1 MRQRSAKAL
10 ISLVSAVLLV
20 AGCDGGPSG
29 QGGPFPRPS
38 IYAAALTLDGRVGEF
53 VVTESGSS
61 VDVLALGGLIEVKL
75 DFDRSIV
82 GRLYVPAGVL
92 GESEVELRFQG
103 SWRMEG
109 DRLRF
114 ESSEATFLS
123 QIAFEVGGSQL
134 TGAETAG
141 ERGFVVSLQE
151 VASAD
156 PTLVGTQSRVLE
168 YAGGH
173 ESVSEAGTRLWMVVT
188 NTSPRS
194 QALLLSVCPAFARG
208 YLVEE
213 NRLIWDQSDDPGCE
227 QPRRLAIVGVDEW
240 FRLDTP
246 LFSPSDVFGGE
257 EGSGTIDLHAVL
269 PLGGTEV
276 ERFAERVI
284 MSNTGTRSPA
294 F

>member
-10 ISLVSAVLLV
+10 IPLVSAVLLV

-29 QGGPFPRPS
+29 QGGPLPGQA

-53 VVTESGSS
+53 VVTEGGSS
-61 VDVLALGGLIEVKL
+61 VDVLALGGLIEIKL

-92 GESEVELRFQG
+92 DESEVELRFQG

-114 ESSEATFLS
+114 EPSEATFLS
-123 QIAFEVGGSQL
+123 QIAFGIDGRKL
-134 TGAETAG
+134 TGAETVV
-141 ERGFVVSLQE
+141 ERSFVVSLQE
-151 VASAD
+151 VALAD
-156 PTLVGTQSRVLE
+156 PTLVTP
-168 YAGGH
+168 
-173 ESVSEAGTRLWMVVT
+173 ESQVFSYEADYEGIPDVGARLWMVVT
-188 NTSPRS
+188 NTSSRS
-194 QALLLSVCPAFARG
+194 QAVLLPPCPVYARG

-213 NRLIWDQSDDPGCE
+213 NELIWDQSAESGCE

-240 FRLDTP
+240 VRLETP
-246 LFSPSDVFGGE
+246 FFGAADVLGGE
-257 EGSGTIDLHAVL
+257 ERSETIDLHAVL
-269 PLGGTEV
+269 PLDGTEV

-284 MSNTGTRSPA
+284 MSNTASRTPA